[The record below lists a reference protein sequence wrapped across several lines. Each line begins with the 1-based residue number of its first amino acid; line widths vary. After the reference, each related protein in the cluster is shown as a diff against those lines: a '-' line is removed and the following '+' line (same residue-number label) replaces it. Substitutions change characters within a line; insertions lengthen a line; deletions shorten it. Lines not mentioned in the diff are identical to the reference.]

1 MSGGASGCQ
10 RLAIPLGLGFIDMK
24 THHFIISYD
33 SISKQWI
40 HDIDQEEIHYNDG
53 TVWSEIAQQW
63 SSGYLGDGEHDQEDA
78 DLCEKINAAL
88 EQLNTNT

>member
-1 MSGGASGCQ
+1 
-10 RLAIPLGLGFIDMK
+10 MK

-33 SISKQWI
+33 SISKRWI

-53 TVWSEIAQQW
+53 TICTEELEDDIWADGTVHKYAVNKW

-78 DLCEKINAAL
+78 DLCERMNDAL
-88 EQLNTNT
+88 EQLNKINT

>member
-1 MSGGASGCQ
+1 
-10 RLAIPLGLGFIDMK
+10 MK

-33 SISKQWI
+33 SISKRWI

-53 TVWSEIAQQW
+53 TVWSEITQQW

-78 DLCEKINAAL
+78 DLCEKMNDAL
-88 EQLNTNT
+88 EQLNKTNT